1 MRGRIWFRLALAAL
15 LGAATGWWLW
25 HRPQEPAAAATAAQL
40 AAPGGAGVLAGS
52 SAGDSGTP
60 DEQNNIEIYKAV
72 SPAVVNITSTT
83 IQYDFFFNVFPVQ
96 GSGSGFLID
105 DQGHIVTNYH
115 VVSGAYAPSCRTVEG
130 GCPVEVTLADQSR
143 HTAKL
148 IGRDPSGDLAVIKI
162 DTNKKLP
169 YVKLGNSDALQVGQK
184 VLAIGNP
191 FGLEGTLTTGIIS
204 SMGRNIRDDQGNVLE
219 GVLQTDAA
227 INPGNS
233 GGPLLNSR
241 GEVIGI
247 NTAIFGQTNLGI
259 GFAIPI
265 DSAKGALTDLIQDGR
280 VHQAFLGV
288 VGQEITPP
296 LAGLLNLPAQQGLLI
311 AEVTRGGPGE
321 QAGLRAGRQYVLIG
335 NQQVVIGGD
344 LLVDVDGTPIA
355 TSADLNR
362 YLRSKKAG
370 DAAKVTLFRG
380 NSRMTLDVKLGDRS
394 QFESP

>member
-1 MRGRIWFRLALAAL
+1 MSRRFWFRLTLAAL
-15 LGAATGWWLW
+15 LGAGTGWWLW
-25 HRPQEPAAAATAAQL
+25 HRPQEPATAASAAQL
-40 AAPGGAGVLAGS
+40 AAPRAPSVLATS

-60 DEQNNIEIYKAV
+60 SATLDEQNNIDVYKAV

-83 IQYDFFFNVFPVQ
+83 IQYDFFFNVWPTQ

-105 DQGHIVTNYH
+105 DQGHIVTNNH
-115 VVSGAYAPSCRTVEG
+115 VISGARS
-130 GCPVEVTLADQSR
+130 VEVTLADQGR
-143 HTAKL
+143 YPAKL
-148 IGRDPSGDLAVIKI
+148 VGRDAISDLAVIKI
-162 DTNKKLP
+162 DAEKKLP
-169 YVKLGNSDALQVGQK
+169 YVKLGNSDAVQVGQK

-219 GVLQTDAA
+219 GVFQTDAA
-227 INPGNS
+227 INQGNS

-247 NTAIFGQTNLGI
+247 NTAILGQTNLGI

-265 DSAKGALTDLIQDGR
+265 DSAKDALTDLIQDGR
-280 VHQAFLGV
+280 VHRAFLGV

-296 LAGLLNLPAQQGLLI
+296 LAGLLNLPAEQGLLI
-311 AEVTRGGPGE
+311 AQVTRGGPAE

-344 LLVDVDGTPIA
+344 LIVEADGTPLY
-355 TSADLNR
+355 SVEDLNR
-362 YLRSKKAG
+362 YLRRKKPG
-370 DAAKVTLFRG
+370 EVAKVTLFRG
-380 NSRMTLDVKLGDRS
+380 GSRMTLDVKLGDRS
-394 QFESP
+394 QFESQ